1 MSKEKKERTHYPFPD
16 APFADPVFGQPES
29 CADLVNKYGTY
40 NIQPTGD
47 TEHLFPLIA
56 PGLPRRWREMRLGKP
71 ELEDLP

>member
-1 MSKEKKERTHYPFPD
+1 MSKEKKERTHDPFPD